1 MGGTTS
7 SAVHATAT
15 RKEDLLKYIRSLD
28 VPEKALLSDE
38 ALLLVDCNFCLDG
51 QASSAVEAQGD
62 GEEEETEKK
71 FTGLAVPPEAHTAG
85 SWQRMLGHSASAT
98 S

>member
-1 MGGTTS
+1 MIRHTDILSSILIGTTGKI
-7 SAVHATAT
+7 V
-15 RKEDLLKYIRSLD
+15 RGDRR
-28 VPEKALLSDE
+28 
-38 ALLLVDCNFCLDG
+38 DG
-51 QASSAVEAQGD
+51 V